1 MKICIILILLINS
14 LSVLQAQD
22 TLKIKPS
29 ININGYLKGLESVAF
44 GKINHTSST
53 NHLLHN
59 RLNLKYK
66 PNKTILLAAEFRN
79 RLFFGEQVKATSQF
93 VEQLT
98 NSTEQ
103 FNMQKLWVQSSV
115 VVLHTNI
122 ERLYVDLTKQ
132 KWNARIGR
140 QRVNWGIASTWNP
153 NDIFNVYNFLDF
165 DYQERPGIDGI
176 KLQYLSSNVS
186 NIELVYS
193 STNSN
198 KNSVASKFA
207 INLWNYDFQF
217 IAGSFKGNATLG
229 TGWAGNI
236 KDAGFKGELQY
247 YFKDNYS
254 ISQLNAAI
262 GLDYMFNKGLYLD
275 LGGLYN
281 SNGLTKSVNNW
292 NEINLNLSAKNLM
305 PAKYS
310 FIVSLRKE
318 ISPIASISN
327 NLVYSPGLKLLIL
340 MPSFSYNISNSID
353 TDLMSQLFFM
363 QTPSSFKEVTV
374 IGYFRL
380 RYSF

>member
-217 IAGSFKGNATLG
+217 IAGSYKGNATLG

-254 ISQLNAAI
+254 TSQLNAVI